1 MGVKERRDREKSET
15 RDKILDAARELF
27 VTEGYEGV
35 SMRRV
40 AEKIEY
46 SPTAIYVHF
55 ADKNELFHELCR
67 QDFAHLQQVMTSS
80 AMPSDPLERL
90 RQIGRNYVEFGTRFP
105 HHYVFMFM
113 TPHPAH
119 EPDDEDREIMGNPE
133 VDAYALLKFSVQ
145 QAIDAD
151 CFREEL
157 QDAELISQTLWA
169 SVHGVIA
176 LNIAKCKDPWVEW
189 RPLRDRA
196 EMMLD
201 VTLRGLLRVRPS
213 ANQALPA
220 PAVRNGA
227 HEQSPLRAKDV
238 GNGAPGAPFAPD
250 LPTEEK

>member
-1 MGVKERRDREKSET
+1 MGVKERREREKSET

-67 QDFAHLQQVMTSS
+67 QDFARLQDVMAGP
-80 AMPSDPLERL
+80 AMPSDPVELL
-90 RQIGRNYVEFGTRFP
+90 RQIGRNYIEFGVRYP
-105 HHYVFMFM
+105 NHYVFMFM

-133 VDAYALLKFSVQ
+133 VDAYAFLKSAVQ
-145 QAIDAD
+145 QGIDAGR
-151 CFREEL
+151 FREEL
-157 QDAELISQTLWA
+157 RDAELISQTLWA
-169 SVHGVIA
+169 SVHGVIS

-189 RPLRDRA
+189 RPLAERA

-201 VTLRGLLRVRPS
+201 VTLRGMLREATPPFDKSPLL
-213 ANQALPA
+213 AKDA
-220 PAVRNGA
+220 RNGA
-227 HEQSPLRAKDV
+227 PTPDS
-238 GNGAPGAPFAPD
+238 GAPVPG
-250 LPTEEK
+250 EEGK

>member
-1 MGVKERRDREKSET
+1 MGVKERREREKSGT

-67 QDFAHLQQVMTSS
+67 QDFARLQDVMKS
-80 AMPSDPLERL
+80 ADMPSDPVERL
-90 RQIGRNYVEFGTRFP
+90 RQIGRNYVEFGVRFP

-119 EPDDEDREIMGNPE
+119 EPDEADREIIGNPE
-133 VDAYALLKFSVQ
+133 VDAYALLKWAVQ
-145 QAIDAD
+145 EAINAG
-151 CFREEL
+151 CFREEV
-157 QDAELISQTLWA
+157 QDAELVSQTLWA
-169 SVHGVIA
+169 SVHGVIS
-176 LNIAKCKDPWVEW
+176 LQIAKGEDPWVQW

-196 EMMLD
+196 EMMVD
-201 VTLRGLLRVRPS
+201 VTLRGLLRPRK
-213 ANQALPA
+213 
-220 PAVRNGA
+220 
-227 HEQSPLRAKDV
+227 E
-238 GNGAPGAPFAPD
+238 GN
-250 LPTEEK
+250 